1 MTYFHDQI
9 RKIKGQEFV
18 SIIKTTHT
26 GKVVT
31 LKLVDYSDET
41 VRLLL
46 EWRTKYWNWFP
57 TKFKGTEVETR
68 KWIKEQILEN
78 PEKILFMII
87 FDGKKIGHLGLDI
100 YNKEENSID
109 FWNFIRGVR
118 GFAPG
123 LMEHI
128 EKIFIKWIF
137 NELKISKIQLKV
149 FSENYKTINLHEKC
163 GLLTINSIP
172 MKRIFTE
179 DGWKWVETELKSET
193 EYAERYLNI
202 MEIKK
207 DT

>member
-1 MTYFHDQI
+1 ML
-9 RKIKGQEFV
+9 KGKNI
-18 SIIKTTHT
+18 S
-26 GKVVT
+26 
-31 LKLVDYSDET
+31 LRAL
-41 VRLLL
+41 
-46 EWRTKYWNWFP
+46 
-57 TKFKGTEVETR
+57 
-68 KWIKEQILEN
+68 
-78 PEKILFMII
+78 
-87 FDGKKIGHLGLDI
+87 
-100 YNKEENSID
+100 EENSID
-109 FWNFIRGVR
+109 IWNVIRGVR

-137 NELKISKIQLKV
+137 NELQISKIQLKV
-149 FSENYKTINLHEKC
+149 FSDAHKAINLYERC

-193 EYAERYLNI
+193 ECAERYLNI